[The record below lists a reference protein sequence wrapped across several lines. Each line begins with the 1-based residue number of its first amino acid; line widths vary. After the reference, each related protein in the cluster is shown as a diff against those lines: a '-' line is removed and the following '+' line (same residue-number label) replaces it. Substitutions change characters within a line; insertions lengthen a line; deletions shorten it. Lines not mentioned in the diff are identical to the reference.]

1 VRPAAIGAI
10 RKGPAARL
18 LAVRLGTDMP
28 TKGDDEAIVRLLTSA
43 DLFKALAADD
53 LAACAGKFRV
63 VRFAKGQ
70 ILFGRGDVGTHLYLI
85 AEGQVRLA
93 IATSEGR
100 ELSFQIATVGDLI
113 GEIAVLDGG
122 LRSAEATAL
131 TPVTTYA
138 MERNAFRELWS
149 VHPGVSSVII
159 SFLCWRLR
167 DVSSRLETLALAR
180 FLLVAL
186 AGRQAAPGRR
196 VPLELG
202 FTQGELAMLLG
213 ASRPKINLA
222 LGMLE
227 SAGAIGRTSDRLF
240 CDPVKLASFAQL
252 DEGRVPGE

>member
-1 VRPAAIGAI
+1 MEGAADAGIRIRLGGDMPTEADDEAI
-10 RKGPAARL
+10 ARL
-18 LAVRLGTDMP
+18 LAST
-28 TKGDDEAIVRLLTSA
+28 

-53 LAACAGKFRV
+53 LAACAARFRV
-63 VRFAKGQ
+63 IRFAKGQ
-70 ILFGRGDVGTHLYLI
+70 ILFGRGDVGTHLYLV

-100 ELSFQIATVGDLI
+100 ELSFQIAAVGDLI

-122 LRSAEATAL
+122 PRSAEATAL

-138 MERNAFRELWS
+138 LERNAFRELWS
-149 VHPGVSSVII
+149 AHPSVSSAVI

-167 DVSSRLETLALAR
+167 DASDRLEAIALYPMEVRLAR

-186 AGRQAAPGRR
+186 AGRQAPPGRR

-222 LGMLE
+222 LGLLE
-227 SAGAIGRTSDRLF
+227 TAGAIGRTSDRLF
-240 CDPVKLASFAQL
+240 CDPAKLTSIAQL
-252 DEGRVPGE
+252 DDGGATPE

>member
-1 VRPAAIGAI
+1 
-10 RKGPAARL
+10 
-18 LAVRLGTDMP
+18 M
-28 TKGDDEAIVRLLTSA
+28 
-43 DLFKALAADD
+43 
-53 LAACAGKFRV
+53 
-63 VRFAKGQ
+63 
-70 ILFGRGDVGTHLYLI
+70 FGRGDVGTHLYLV

-100 ELSFQIATVGDLI
+100 ELSFQVAAVGDLI

-122 LRSAEATAL
+122 PRSAEATAL

-138 MERNAFRELWS
+138 LERGAFRELWS
-149 VHPGVSSVII
+149 DHPGISSAVI

-167 DVSSRLETLALAR
+167 DVSDRLEAIALYPMEARLAR

-186 AGRQAAPGRR
+186 AGRQAPPGRR

-227 SAGAIGRTSDRLF
+227 TAGAIGRTSDRLF
-240 CDPVKLASFAQL
+240 CDPAKLASIAQL
-252 DEGRVPGE
+252 DDDGAAGD